1 MWVVVVCFCLFLSGL
16 YLYIIIYKISIGIA
30 DCSITYYRY
39 EADADLHATSAGDS
53 TCESGHVESKTQTS
67 KHATNRAQRAQALS
81 KQITGLLIVVAQAPL
96 LSDHWSWLKT
106 PNRQRANTPNT
117 KHRAQRAG
125 AYAHAQMRN
134 VHTDMTHGRGSGN
147 EHKQAH
153 TSQQHFSML
162 MNRQGTVP
170 FSGWWGYYCMLVYHT
185 IVRSR
190 GDQIH

>member
-1 MWVVVVCFCLFLSGL
+1 MRAVGMP
-16 YLYIIIYKISIGIA
+16 
-30 DCSITYYRY
+30 
-39 EADADLHATSAGDS
+39 
-53 TCESGHVESKTQTS
+53 TS
-67 KHATNRAQRAQALS
+67 KHATNRAQRAQATISILS

-96 LSDHWSWLKT
+96 LPDHWSWLKT

-153 TSQQHFSML
+153 TSHTSTLFNANDQAGDSPVLWLVRLLLHAGIPRYCEESRRPNTL
-162 MNRQGTVP
+162 ILHILLSPLPLRSVLLRHYTSSALICTTKRNRII
-170 FSGWWGYYCMLVYHT
+170 HT
-185 IVRSR
+185 IRNRKRCTV
-190 GDQIH
+190 Q